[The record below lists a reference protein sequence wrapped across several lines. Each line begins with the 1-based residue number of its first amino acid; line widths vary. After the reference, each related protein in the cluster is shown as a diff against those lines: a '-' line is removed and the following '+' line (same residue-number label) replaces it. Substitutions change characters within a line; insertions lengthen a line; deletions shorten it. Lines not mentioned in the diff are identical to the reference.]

1 MKQNDF
7 IFGRPPR
14 SNYNVFKRCLI
25 LTIILLS
32 PFLKIQA
39 QCSTLIWAD
48 EFNGTTVDA
57 TKWQSISGNG
67 CPSLCGFGNGE
78 AQRYD
83 PNQATIVKEGTD
95 SYLNIQAKYEPN
107 ASFPAQPYSSAKL
120 TTEGKYAIKYGRIE
134 ARMKL
139 SSGMGAWPAFWMLP
153 AGTSNWPF
161 TGEIDIMEAKH
172 RNPKNVDGTIHY
184 DGGGYHYTGRSYTSP
199 TDLSTE
205 FHIYAVEWGPNI
217 IKWFID
223 GNLFHTATP
232 QTTVNGGWPF
242 NDQQFY
248 IILNLAV
255 GSAGTPYTS
264 VNGAGVEP
272 IPTDFPA
279 KLQVDYVRV
288 YSGSFTY
295 GVLGDAKVY
304 NNEANKTY
312 SINAIAGA
320 TYNWTVPAGATIT
333 SGQGTNSITVNW
345 GTTGGDVSVATT
357 VSGCAS
363 NTYKLAVIT
372 EVPLPVEKIH
382 EDFQSNRNIV
392 YGLKTG
398 VLTEAVA
405 NPSATGI
412 NTSALVGKYVRNASE
427 LYDVMNIKNLTI
439 SNANDYVYGRKKIS
453 FDIYTSAPV
462 GTKISMQLENSLVT
476 TAINFPSGRHSGYKA
491 TTTVQNKWETIEFE
505 FEKVIDPNTSALSIN
520 TVVFLFESN
529 SNSGATYYFDN
540 LLTRAAPEKPI
551 ISTDILQNY
560 DGINKIIKGTTT
572 GVYSVV
578 ANPGANAVNNSANVA
593 KYVRNVTEQYDVLFF
608 NTQSNIEDA
617 GLLKNQTKK
626 IMIDVYTSAP
636 IGTVVSLNLENS
648 ATSLPANF
656 PTGRNSNYVAITT
669 KQNQWET
676 LTFYYNSSPDEGT
689 SNLAVNQMVILVNS
703 GSYTSDTYYFD
714 NIRIGSTKL
723 PDTFTPGVV
732 YEDYQTVHN
741 ITFRDAIGT
750 YTPNAANPSAS
761 GINTSSNVGKYVR
774 KSTELYDNFAFNT
787 TLTNIGDFK
796 SGTKKF
802 AMDVYTSAPVGS
814 VISWQ
819 AESSASIPSNY
830 PVGRHSIYQA
840 VVKQTNTWHTL
851 VFSYASSPDASTLN
865 SEVNRFVFLLEP
877 GTNSGNTYYFDN
889 IRAVNLVSTDVPP
902 ATLPSPWIS
911 QDLGAVTP
919 AGEAT
924 HASGTFTIKGSGTD
938 IWESSDQFQF
948 VNRSIT
954 GDAEII
960 AKVNSLTNTNTYA
973 KAGVMFR
980 ETLTPT
986 SKHAMTN
993 ITAAA
998 GVEFLSRDA
1007 VSVPTIQQGAAGTFA
1022 KWLRITRVGNVFTSY
1037 TSDNGTT
1044 WTQLGTPRTIAMANT
1059 IYVGMAVTSHANGT
1073 LSTGVFSDV
1082 IVRNIT
1088 PPNNTVNLA
1097 LAKTATA
1104 STEENATYS
1113 SAKATDGDAAVTRW
1127 ASSFANASE
1136 WIYVDLG
1143 ANYNINRVV
1152 LKWEAAFATQYK
1164 VQISTDNVFTEN
1176 ETVNTQTESDG
1187 GTDDLAVSGTGRY
1200 IRILCT
1206 AKALAPYGY
1215 SLFEIEAY
1223 GSASSAK
1230 KAAVVMEEF
1239 EVANTAFVMYPNP
1252 ANNTVQLSLPENLDN
1267 KTVTIYDE
1275 SGTLLLEK
1283 KIDADVNESQIDLS
1297 RLRKGIYILNFK
1309 SDQKNW
1315 SKKLIKQ

>member
-1 MKQNDF
+1 F
-7 IFGRPPR
+7 FGRPPT
-14 SNYNVFKRCLI
+14 SNCNYLKRFLI
-25 LTIILLS
+25 MTMILLS
-32 PFLKIQA
+32 PFLKLQA
-39 QCSTLIWAD
+39 QCNTLIWAD
-48 EFNGTTVDA
+48 EFNGTTIDA
-57 TKWQSISGNG
+57 TKWQSIVGNG

-83 PNQATIVKEGTD
+83 PNQATIVKEGTN

-107 ASFPAQPYSSAKL
+107 ASFPQQPYSSAKL
-120 TTEGKYAIKYGRIE
+120 TTEGKYSLKYGRVE

-153 AGTSNWPF
+153 AGVSNWPF

-172 RNPKNVDGTIHY
+172 RSPKSVDGTIHY
-184 DGGGYHYTGRSYTSP
+184 DGGGYHYTGRSYTSS

-205 FHIYAVEWGPNI
+205 FHVYAVEWGPNS

-223 GNLFHTATP
+223 GTLFHTATP
-232 QTTVNGGWPF
+232 GTTVNGGWPF
-242 NDQQFY
+242 NDNNFY

-255 GSAGTPYTS
+255 GSLGTPYTS

-272 IPTDFPA
+272 IPADFPA

-288 YSGSFTY
+288 YDGSFTH
-295 GVLGDAKVY
+295 GVIGDAKVY
-304 NNEANKTY
+304 QNETGKTY
-312 SINAIAGA
+312 TLNTIAGA
-320 TYNWTVPAGATIT
+320 SYNWTVPSGATIT
-333 SGQGTNSITVNW
+333 SGQGTNTITVNW
-345 GTTGGDVSVATT
+345 GTTGGDVSAAAT
-357 VSGCAS
+357 VSGCNAT
-363 NTYKLAVIT
+363 TYKLAVLT

-382 EDFQSNRNIV
+382 EDFQSNRNV
-392 YGLKTG
+392 LYPLKTG

-405 NPSATGI
+405 NPSATGV

-427 LYDVMNIKNLTI
+427 LYDVLNIKNVTI
-439 SNANDYVYGRKKIS
+439 KNANDYVYGRKKLS

-476 TAINFPSGRHSGYKA
+476 TAINYPSGRHSGYKA
-491 TTTVQNKWETIEFE
+491 TTTVQNKWETIEFD

-520 TVVFLFESN
+520 NVVFLFESN

-540 LLTRAAPEKPI
+540 LLTKAAPEKPI
-551 ISTDILQNY
+551 IATDVLQNY

-572 GVYSVV
+572 GTYSVV
-578 ANPGANAVNNSANVA
+578 ANPGSNSVNASANVA

-608 NTQSNIEDA
+608 NTQSSIEDA
-617 GLLKNQTKK
+617 GLLKNQTNK

-689 SNLAVNQMVILVNS
+689 SNLAVNQMVLLFNS

-732 YEDYQTVHN
+732 YEDYQTIHN

-750 YTPNAANPSAS
+750 YTANAANPAAS

-774 KSTELYDNFAFNT
+774 KATELYDNFSFNST
-787 TLTNIGDFK
+787 ITNVGDFK

-814 VISWQ
+814 IISWQ
-819 AESSASIPSNY
+819 AESSASIPSNF
-830 PVGRHSIYQA
+830 PVGRHSVYQG
-840 VVKQTNTWHTL
+840 VVKQTNTWHT
-851 VFSYASSPDASTLN
+851 VTFTYASSPDASTLD
-865 SEVNRFVFLLEP
+865 SEVNRFVFLFEP
-877 GTNSGNTYYFDN
+877 GTSSGNTYFFDN
-889 IRAVNLVSTDVPP
+889 IRAVNLVSTENPP
-902 ATLPSPWIS
+902 ATLPAPWIS
-911 QDLGAVTP
+911 TDLGAVTP
-919 AGEAT
+919 AGAAT
-924 HASGTFTIKGSGTD
+924 HANGTFTVKGSGTD
-938 IWESSDQFQF
+938 IWESSDQFQY
-948 VNRSIT
+948 VYQPIT

-986 SKHAMTN
+986 SRHAMTN
-993 ITAAA
+993 LTAAA

-1007 VSVPTIQQGAAGTFA
+1007 VSVPTIQQGAAGTSP
-1022 KWLRITRVGNVFTSY
+1022 KWLRLVRSGNVFTSY
-1037 TSDNGTT
+1037 SSDNGTT
-1044 WTQLGTPRTIAMANT
+1044 WAQIGTPRTIAMANT
-1059 IYVGMAVTSHANGT
+1059 LYVGMAVTSHNNGT
-1073 LSTGVFSDV
+1073 LATGVFSDV
-1082 IVRNIT
+1082 IVRNTT
-1088 PPNNTVNLA
+1088 PPNNNVNLA

-1104 STEENATYS
+1104 STEENPTL
-1113 SAKATDGDAAVTRW
+1113 SAGKATDGDGTVSRW
-1127 ASSFANASE
+1127 ASSFANATE

-1143 ANYNINRVV
+1143 SNYNLNRVV

-1164 VQISTDNVFTEN
+1164 VQISTDATFTEN
-1176 ETVNTQTESDG
+1176 ETVNTQTASDG
-1187 GTDDLAVSGTGRY
+1187 GTDDLTVSGTGRY

-1223 GSASSAK
+1223 GSASAAK
-1230 KAAVVMEEF
+1230 KALASKVETPET
-1239 EVANTAFVMYPNP
+1239 ETADLGIYPNP
-1252 ANNTVQLSLPENLDN
+1252 ASDYIELSVSGKLTN
-1267 KTVTIYDE
+1267 KEVTIHDLAGNLVVKNKINTTADE
-1275 SGTLLLEK
+1275 TI
-1283 KIDADVNESQIDLS
+1283 IDIS
-1297 RLRKGIYILNFK
+1297 RLPKGIYILNFS
-1309 SDQKNW
+1309 SDEKRW
-1315 SKKLIKQ
+1315 TKKLIKK

>member
-1 MKQNDF
+1 MNQNDSF
-7 IFGRPPR
+7 FGRPPKD
-14 SNYNVFKRCLI
+14 NFYYFKFLAVAI
-25 LTIILLS
+25 FILL
-32 PFLKIQA
+32 PFLKVQA
-39 QCSTLIWAD
+39 QCKTLVWSD
-48 EFNGTTVDA
+48 EFNGTTVDL

-67 CPSLCGFGNGE
+67 CPSLCGFGNAE

-83 PNQATIVKEGTD
+83 PNQATIVKEGTN
-95 SYLNIQAKYEPN
+95 SYLNIEAKYQPS
-107 ASFPAQPYSSAKL
+107 AQFPDQPYASSKL
-120 TTEGKYAIKYGRIE
+120 TTEGKYSLKYGRIE

-139 SSGMGAWPAFWMLP
+139 SNGQGAWPAFWMLP
-153 AGTSNWPF
+153 VGGNWPF

-172 RNPKNVDGTIHY
+172 RNPKSVDGTIHY
-184 DGGGYHYTGRSYTSP
+184 DGNGYHFTGRSYSSP
-199 TDLSTE
+199 TDLSSD
-205 FHIYAVEWGPNI
+205 FHIYAVEWGPNF
-217 IKWFID
+217 IKWYVD
-223 GNLFHTATP
+223 DVLFHTATP
-232 QTTVNGGWPF
+232 NTTVNGGWPF
-242 NDQQFY
+242 NDNQFY

-264 VNGAGVEP
+264 VNGAGVAP
-272 IPTDFPA
+272 VPGDFPA

-288 YSGSFTY
+288 YDGSYKY
-295 GVLGDAKVY
+295 GIAGDVKVY
-304 NNEANKTY
+304 QNETSKTY
-312 SINAIAGA
+312 SINAVSGA

-333 SGQGTNSITVNW
+333 AGQGTNAVTVNW
-345 GTTGGDVSVATT
+345 GTTGGDVAVTTT
-357 VSGCAS
+357 VSGCAA
-363 NTYKLAVIT
+363 NTYKLAVAT
-372 EVPLPVEKIH
+372 EPAIPVERIY
-382 EDFQSNRNIV
+382 EDFQSNRNVV

-412 NTSALVGKYVRNASE
+412 NTSALVGKYVRNSSE
-427 LYDVMNIKNLTI
+427 LYDVFNIKNVVI
-439 SNANDYVYGRKKIS
+439 SNANDYVYGRKRIS
-453 FDIYTSAPV
+453 FDLYTSAPV

-476 TAINFPSGRHSGYKA
+476 TATNYPSGRHSGYKA

-505 FEKVIDPNTSALSIN
+505 FEKIIDPNTSALTIN
-520 TVVFLFESN
+520 NVVFLFESN

-540 LLTRAAPEKPI
+540 LLTRATPEKPI
-551 ISTDILQNY
+551 VATDVLQNY

-578 ANPGANAVNNSANVA
+578 ANPGANSVNSSANVA

-608 NTQSNIEDA
+608 NTQDNIEDA

-656 PTGRNSNYVAITT
+656 PTGRNSTYVAITT

-676 LTFYYNSSPDEGT
+676 LTFYYNSSPDEAT
-689 SNLAVNQMVILVNS
+689 SNLAVNQMVILANS
-703 GSYTSDTYYFD
+703 GSYTNDTYYFD
-714 NIRIGSTKL
+714 NIRIASTKL

-732 YEDYQTVHN
+732 YEDYQTIHN

-750 YTPNAANPSAS
+750 YTPNTPNPNAS

-774 KSTELYDNFAFNT
+774 KSTELYDNFSFNT

-802 AMDVYTSAPVGS
+802 AVDVYTSAPVGS

-851 VFSYASSPDASTLN
+851 VFTYVSAPDASTLD
-865 SEVNRFVFLLEP
+865 SEVNRFVFLAEP

-889 IRAVNLVSTDVPP
+889 IRAVNLVSAENPP
-902 ATLPSPWIS
+902 ATLPAPWVS
-911 QDLGAVTP
+911 TDLGAVTP

-924 HASGTFTIKGSGTD
+924 HASGTFTIKGSGVD
-938 IWESSDQFQF
+938 IWDTSDQFQF
-948 VNRSIT
+948 VNQPIT

-986 SKHAMTN
+986 SKHAMTDVS
-993 ITAAA
+993 AAA
-998 GVEFLSRDA
+998 GIEFLSRDT
-1007 VSVPTIQQGAAGTFA
+1007 VSGITTATVAAGTA
-1022 KWLRITRVGNVFTSY
+1022 PKWIRITRSGNVFTSY
-1037 TSDNGTT
+1037 SSDNGTT
-1044 WTQLGTPRTIAMANT
+1044 WTQLGTPKTIAMAST
-1059 IYVGMAVTSHANGT
+1059 VYVGMAVTSHANGT
-1073 LSTGVFSDV
+1073 LTTGVFTDV
-1082 IVRNIT
+1082 TVRNIT
-1088 PPNNTVNLA
+1088 PPVNNVNLA
-1097 LAKTATA
+1097 LAKTAVA
-1104 STEENATYS
+1104 STEENPTLS
-1113 SAKATDGDAAVTRW
+1113 SAKATDGDAGTRW
-1127 ASSFANASE
+1127 ASSFANATE

-1143 ANYNINRVV
+1143 SNYNINRVV

-1176 ETVNTQTESDG
+1176 ETVNTQTASDG
-1187 GTDDLAVSGTGRY
+1187 GTDDLTVSGTGRY

-1223 GSASSAK
+1223 GSASTAK
-1230 KAAVVMEEF
+1230 KAAIAAEET
-1239 EVANTAFVMYPNP
+1239 EVTNTAFTMYPNP
-1252 ANNTVQLSLPENLDN
+1252 ASNYVQLAIPENLDH
-1267 KTVTIYDE
+1267 KVITIYDD

-1283 KIDADVNESQIDLS
+1283 KVEGTEGLIDISKLK
-1297 RLRKGIYILNFK
+1297 RGIYILNFK
-1309 SDQKNW
+1309 SDQKSW

>member
-1 MKQNDF
+1 MKQKDSF
-7 IFGRPPR
+7 FGRPPK
-14 SNYNVFKRCLI
+14 SNYNVLKRCLM
-25 LTIILLS
+25 LLVLALF
-32 PFLKIQA
+32 PLLKVHS
-39 QCSTLIWAD
+39 QCNTLIWSD

-67 CPSLCGFGNGE
+67 CPSLCGFGNAE

-83 PNQATIVKEGTD
+83 PGQATIVKEGTN

-107 ASFPAQPYSSAKL
+107 AAFPSQPYSSAKL

-139 SSGMGAWPAFWMLP
+139 SNAMGAWPAFWMLP

-172 RNPKNVDGTIHY
+172 RNPKSVDGTLHY
-184 DGGGYHYTGRSYTSP
+184 DAGGYHYTGRSYSST
-199 TDLSTE
+199 TDLSNE
-205 FHIYAVEWGPNI
+205 FHVYAVEWGPNI

-223 GNLFHTATP
+223 DTLFHTATP
-232 QTTVNGGWPF
+232 NTTVNGGWPF

-255 GSAGTPYTS
+255 GSGGTPYTS
-264 VNGAGVEP
+264 VNGVGVEP
-272 IPTDFPA
+272 IPADFPA

-304 NNEANKTY
+304 HNETGKTY

-320 TYNWTVPAGATIT
+320 TYNWTVPAGASIT
-333 SGQGTNSITVNW
+333 SGQGTNTITVNW
-345 GTTGGDVSVATT
+345 GTTGGDVSVATS
-357 VSGCAS
+357 VSGCAG
-363 NTYKLAVIT
+363 NTYKLAVVT
-372 EVPLPVEKIH
+372 EVPLPVERIY
-382 EDFQSNRNIV
+382 EDFQSNRNVV

-427 LYDVMNIKNLTI
+427 LYDVLNIKNVTI
-439 SNANDYVYGRKKIS
+439 SNANDYVYGRKKLS

-476 TAINFPSGRHSGYKA
+476 TATNFPSGRHSGYKA

-505 FEKVIDPNTSALSIN
+505 FEKVIDANTSALTIN
-520 TVVFLFESN
+520 NVVFLFESN
-529 SNSGATYYFDN
+529 SNTATTYYIDN
-540 LLTRAAPEKPI
+540 LLTRAALEKPI
-551 ISTDILQNY
+551 IATDVLQNY

-578 ANPGANAVNNSANVA
+578 ANPGVNAVNSSANVA
-593 KYVRNVTEQYDVLFF
+593 KYVRNITEQYDVLFF
-608 NTQSNIEDA
+608 NTQGNIEDA
-617 GLLKNQTKK
+617 GLLKNQTNK
-626 IMIDVYTSAP
+626 IMIDVYTTAP

-676 LTFYYNSSPDEGT
+676 LTFYYNSSPDPGT
-689 SNLAVNQMVILVNS
+689 SNLAVNQMVILANS
-703 GSYTSDTYYFD
+703 GSFTNDTYYFD

-750 YTPNAANPSAS
+750 YTANTPNPSVS
-761 GINTSSNVGKYVR
+761 GINTSTNVGKYVR
-774 KSTELYDNFAFNT
+774 KSTELYDNFSFNT
-787 TLTNIGDFK
+787 TLNNIGDFK

-819 AESSASIPSNY
+819 AESSASVPSNY
-830 PVGRHSIYQA
+830 PVGRHSIYQG
-840 VVKQTNTWHTL
+840 VVKQTNTWHTIT
-851 VFSYASSPDASTLN
+851 FTYASAPDASTLDT
-865 SEVNRFVFLLEP
+865 EVNRFVFLFEP

-889 IRAVNLVSTDVPP
+889 IRAVNLVGTENPP
-902 ATLPSPWIS
+902 ATLPAPWIS
-911 QDLGAVTP
+911 SDLGDVNP

-948 VNRSIT
+948 VNQSIT

-980 ETLTPT
+980 ETLTPS
-986 SKHAMTN
+986 SKHAMTD

-998 GVEFLSRDA
+998 GVEFLSRDT
-1007 VSVPTIQQGAAGTFA
+1007 VSGITTAQTATGTA
-1022 KWLRITRVGNVFTSY
+1022 PKWLRVTRAGNVFTSY
-1037 TSDNGTT
+1037 TSDNGST
-1044 WTQLGTPRTIAMANT
+1044 WTQLGTPRTIVMANT

-1073 LSTGVFSDV
+1073 LATGVFSDV
-1082 IVRNIT
+1082 IVRNST
-1088 PPNNTVNLA
+1088 PPTNNVNLA
-1097 LAKTATA
+1097 LAKTTLA
-1104 STEENATYS
+1104 SSEENATYS
-1113 SAKATDGDAAVTRW
+1113 SAKATDGETGTRW
-1127 ASSFANASE
+1127 ASSFVNASE

-1143 ANYNINRVV
+1143 SNYNINRVV

-1176 ETVNTQTESDG
+1176 ETINTQTASDG
-1187 GTDDLAVSGTGRY
+1187 GTDDLTVSGTGRY
-1200 IRILCT
+1200 IRVLCT

-1223 GSASSAK
+1223 GSASTAK
-1230 KAAVVMEEF
+1230 KAAVVTQETH
-1239 EVANTAFVMYPNP
+1239 ARSTAFAVYPNP
-1252 ANNTVQLSLPENLDN
+1252 ASNYIELAIPGELNNKV
-1267 KTVTIYDE
+1267 VTIYDD
-1275 SGTLLLEK
+1275 SGTLLIEK
-1283 KIDADVNESQIDLS
+1283 KLNADTQEDLIDVSK
-1297 RLRKGIYILNFK
+1297 LRKGIYIVNFK
-1309 SDQKNW
+1309 SDQKSW

>member
-1 MKQNDF
+1 MKQKDSF
-7 IFGRPPR
+7 FGQPPK
-14 SNYNVFKRCLI
+14 SNYNVKRCLI
-25 LTIILLS
+25 LLVLALF
-32 PFLKIQA
+32 PLLKIHS
-39 QCSTLIWAD
+39 QCNTLIWSD

-67 CPSLCGFGNGE
+67 CPSLCGFGNAE

-83 PNQATIVKEGTD
+83 PNQATIVKEGTN

-107 ASFPAQPYSSAKL
+107 AAFPSQPYSSAKL

-139 SSGMGAWPAFWMLP
+139 SNGMGAWPAFWMLP

-172 RNPKNVDGTIHY
+172 RNPKSVDGTLHY
-184 DGGGYHYTGRSYTSP
+184 DAGGYHYTGRSYSSP
-199 TDLSTE
+199 TDLSSE
-205 FHIYAVEWGPNI
+205 FHVYAVEWGPNI

-223 GNLFHTATP
+223 GTLFHTATP

-255 GSAGTPYTS
+255 GSGGTPYTS

-272 IPTDFPA
+272 IPADFPA

-304 NNEANKTY
+304 HNETGKTY
-312 SINAIAGA
+312 SINSIAGA
-320 TYNWTVPAGATIT
+320 TYNWTVPAGASIT
-333 SGQGTNSITVNW
+333 SGQGTNTIIVNW

-363 NTYKLAVIT
+363 NTYKLAVVT
-372 EVPLPVEKIH
+372 EVPLPVERIY

-427 LYDVMNIKNLTI
+427 LYDVMNIKNVTI
-439 SNANDYVYGRKKIS
+439 SNANDYVYGRKKLS

-476 TAINFPSGRHSGYKA
+476 TATNFPSGRHSGYKA

-505 FEKVIDPNTSALSIN
+505 FEKVIDANTSALSIN
-520 TVVFLFESN
+520 NVVFLFESN
-529 SNSGATYYFDN
+529 SNTGTTYYFDN

-551 ISTDILQNY
+551 IATDVLQNY

-578 ANPGANAVNNSANVA
+578 ANPGANAVNSSANVA
-593 KYVRNVTEQYDVLFF
+593 KYVRNITEQYDVLFF
-608 NTQSNIEDA
+608 NTQGNIEDA
-617 GLLKNQTKK
+617 GLLKSQTNK
-626 IMIDVYTSAP
+626 IMIDVYTTAP

-676 LTFYYNSSPDEGT
+676 LTFYYNSSPDPGT
-689 SNLAVNQMVILVNS
+689 SNLAVNQMVILANS
-703 GSYTSDTYYFD
+703 GSFTNDTYYFD

-750 YTPNAANPSAS
+750 YTANTPNPSAS

-774 KSTELYDNFAFNT
+774 KSTELYDNFSFNT
-787 TLTNIGDFK
+787 TLNNIGDFK

-819 AESSASIPSNY
+819 AESSASVPSNY
-830 PVGRHSIYQA
+830 PVGRHSIYQG
-840 VVKQTNTWHTL
+840 VVKQTNTWHTIT
-851 VFSYASSPDASTLN
+851 FTYASAPDASTLDT
-865 SEVNRFVFLLEP
+865 EVNRFVFLFEP

-889 IRAVNLVSTDVPP
+889 IRAVNLVGTENPP
-902 ATLPSPWIS
+902 ATLPAPWVS
-911 QDLGAVTP
+911 SDLGAVTP
-919 AGEAT
+919 AGGAT

-948 VNRSIT
+948 VNQPIT

-986 SKHAMTN
+986 SKHAMTD

-1007 VSVPTIQQGAAGTFA
+1007 VSAITTAQTATGTTP
-1022 KWLRITRVGNVFTSY
+1022 KWLRVTRAGNVFTSY
-1037 TSDNGTT
+1037 TSDNGST
-1044 WTQLGTPRTIAMANT
+1044 WTPLGTPRTIAMANT

-1073 LSTGVFSDV
+1073 LATGVFSDV

-1088 PPNNTVNLA
+1088 PPTNNVNLA
-1097 LAKTATA
+1097 LAKTTLA
-1104 STEENATYS
+1104 SSEENATYS
-1113 SAKATDGDAAVTRW
+1113 SAKATDGDAGTRW
-1127 ASSFANASE
+1127 ASSFVNASE

-1143 ANYNINRVV
+1143 SNYNINRVV

-1176 ETVNTQTESDG
+1176 ETVNTQTASDG
-1187 GTDDLAVSGTGRY
+1187 GTDDLTVSGTGRY
-1200 IRILCT
+1200 IRVLCT

-1223 GSASSAK
+1223 GSASTAK
-1230 KAAVVMEEF
+1230 KAAIATEE
-1239 EVANTAFVMYPNP
+1239 ADATTTAFAVYPNP
-1252 ANNTVQLSLPENLDN
+1252 TSNYIQLAIPEKLDN
-1267 KTVTIYDE
+1267 KVVTIYDD
-1275 SGTLLLEK
+1275 SGTLLIEK
-1283 KIDADVNESQIDLS
+1283 KLNADAKEDVIDVS

-1309 SDQKNW
+1309 SDQKSW

>member
-1 MKQNDF
+1 M
-7 IFGRPPR
+7 
-14 SNYNVFKRCLI
+14 
-25 LTIILLS
+25 LS
-32 PFLKIQA
+32 ILKIQA
-39 QCSTLIWAD
+39 QCNTLVWAD
-48 EFNGTTVDA
+48 EFNGTTVDL

-67 CPSLCGFGNGE
+67 CPSLCGFGNAE

-83 PNQATIVKEGTD
+83 PNQATIVKEGTN
-95 SYLNIQAKYEPN
+95 SYLNIEAKYAPD
-107 ASFPAQPYSSAKL
+107 AAFPQQPYSSAKL
-120 TTEGKYAIKYGRIE
+120 TTDGKYSLKYGRIE

-139 SSGMGAWPAFWMLP
+139 SNGQGAWPAFWMLP
-153 AGTSNWPF
+153 ANGVGNWPY

-172 RNPKNVDGTIHY
+172 HNPKSIDGTIHY
-184 DGGGYHYTGRSYTSP
+184 DGGGYHFTGRSYSSP

-205 FHIYAVEWGPNI
+205 FHVYAVEWGPNS

-232 QTTVNGGWPF
+232 NTTVNGGWPF
-242 NDQQFY
+242 NDNNFY

-255 GSAGTPYTS
+255 GSLGTPYTS

-272 IPTDFPA
+272 IPADFPA

-288 YSGSFTY
+288 YDGSFKYAVT
-295 GVLGDAKVY
+295 GDNKVY
-304 NNEANKTY
+304 QNETSKTY
-312 SINAIAGA
+312 SVNAIAGA
-320 TYNWTVPAGATIT
+320 SYNWTVPSGASIT
-333 SGQGTNSITVNW
+333 SGQGTNTITVNW
-345 GTTGGDVSVATT
+345 GTTGGDISATAT
-357 VSGCAS
+357 VSGCTA
-363 NTYKLAVIT
+363 NTYKLAVTT
-372 EVPLPVEKIH
+372 EPAIPVEKIH
-382 EDFQSNRNIV
+382 EDFQSNRNV
-392 YGLKTG
+392 LYPLKTG

-412 NTSALVGKYVRNASE
+412 NTSALVGKYVRNSSE
-427 LYDVMNIKNLTI
+427 LYDVLNIKNVTI
-439 SNANDYVYGRKKIS
+439 TNANDYVYGRKKLS

-476 TAINFPSGRHSGYKA
+476 TATNYPSGRHSGFKA

-505 FEKVIDPNTSALSIN
+505 FEKVIDPNTSALTIN
-520 TVVFLFESN
+520 NVVILFESN

-540 LLTRAAPEKPI
+540 LLTKAAPEKPI
-551 ISTDILQNY
+551 IATDVLQNY

-572 GVYSVV
+572 GTYSVV
-578 ANPGANAVNNSANVA
+578 ANPGSNSVNASANVA

-608 NTQSNIEDA
+608 NTQSTIEDA
-617 GLLKNQTKK
+617 GLLKNQTNK

-676 LTFYYNSSPDEGT
+676 LTFYYNSSPDAGT
-689 SNLAVNQMVILVNS
+689 SNLAINQMVLLFNS

-732 YEDYQTVHN
+732 YEDYQNMHN

-750 YTPNAANPSAS
+750 YTPNTANPNAS
-761 GINTSSNVGKYVR
+761 GINTSSNVAKYVR
-774 KSTELYDNFAFNT
+774 QSTELYDNFSFNT
-787 TLTNIGDFK
+787 TLTDIGDFK
-796 SGTKKF
+796 GGVKKF
-802 AMDVYTSAPVGS
+802 VMDVYTSAPVGS
-814 VISWQ
+814 IISWQ
-819 AESSASIPSNY
+819 AESSASVPSNY
-830 PVGRHSIYQA
+830 PVGRHSIYQG
-840 VVKQTNTWHTL
+840 VVKQSNAWHT
-851 VFSYASSPDASTLN
+851 VTFTYASSPDASTLD
-865 SEVNRFVFLLEP
+865 SEVNRFVFLFEP
-877 GTNSGNTYYFDN
+877 GTSSGNTYYFDN
-889 IRAVNLVSTDVPP
+889 IRAVNLVSTENPP
-902 ATLPSPWIS
+902 AGLPSPWIS
-911 QDLGAVTP
+911 TDLGAVTP

-924 HASGTFTIKGSGTD
+924 HSSGTFTIKGSGTD
-938 IWESSDQFQF
+938 IWETSDQFQF
-948 VNRSIT
+948 VNQPIT

-986 SKHAMTN
+986 SKHAMTD

-998 GVEFLSRDA
+998 GVEFLSRDT
-1007 VSVPTIQQGAAGTFA
+1007 VSGTTTADVAAGTA
-1022 KWLRITRVGNVFTSY
+1022 PKWVRIVRSGNVFTSY
-1037 TSDNGTT
+1037 SSDNGTT
-1044 WTQLGTPRTIAMANT
+1044 WTQLGTPKTIAMAST

-1073 LSTGVFSDV
+1073 LGTGVFSDV
-1082 IVRNIT
+1082 TVRNIT
-1088 PPNNTVNLA
+1088 PNPNVNLA

-1104 STEENATYS
+1104 STEENVTL
-1113 SAKATDGDAAVTRW
+1113 SAGKATDGDTGTRW
-1127 ASSFANASE
+1127 ASSFANATE

-1143 ANYNINRVV
+1143 SIYNINRVV

-1164 VQISTDNVFTEN
+1164 IQISTDNVFTEN
-1176 ETVNTQTESDG
+1176 ETVNTQTASDG

-1215 SLFEIEAY
+1215 SLYEIEAY
-1223 GSASSAK
+1223 GSASTARMALNIAEEAEP
-1230 KAAVVMEEF
+1230 AASD
-1239 EVANTAFVMYPNP
+1239 FVMYPNP
-1252 ANNTVQLSLPENLDN
+1252 ASNYVQLSIPENLSH
-1267 KTVTIYDE
+1267 KIITIYDN
-1275 SGTLLLEK
+1275 SGTFILQTK
-1283 KIDADVNESQIDLS
+1283 VDSDTNESLIDLS
-1297 RLRKGIYILNFK
+1297 KFKSGIYLLNFK
-1309 SDQKNW
+1309 SDQKSWN
-1315 SKKLIKQ
+1315 KKLIKK

>member
-1 MKQNDF
+1 MKQKDSF
-7 IFGRPPR
+7 FGRPPK
-14 SNYNVFKRCLI
+14 SNYNVLKRCIMLFV
-25 LTIILLS
+25 LALS
-32 PFLKIQA
+32 PFLKVHS
-39 QCSTLIWAD
+39 QCNTLIWSD

-67 CPSLCGFGNGE
+67 CPSLCGFGNAE

-83 PNQATIVKEGTD
+83 PNQATIVKEGTN

-107 ASFPAQPYSSAKL
+107 AAFPSQPYSSAKL
-120 TTEGKYAIKYGRIE
+120 TTEGKYTLKYGRVE

-139 SSGMGAWPAFWMLP
+139 SNGMGAWPAFWMLP
-153 AGTSNWPF
+153 AGRSNWPF

-172 RNPKNVDGTIHY
+172 RNPKSVDGTLHY
-184 DGGGYHYTGRSYTSP
+184 DAGGYHYTGRSYSSP
-199 TDLSTE
+199 TDLSSD
-205 FHIYAVEWGPNI
+205 FHVYAVEWGPNI

-223 GNLFHTATP
+223 DTLFHTATP
-232 QTTVNGGWPF
+232 NTTVNGGWPF

-255 GSAGTPYTS
+255 GSGGTPYTS

-272 IPTDFPA
+272 IPADFPA

-304 NNEANKTY
+304 HNETGKTY
-312 SINAIAGA
+312 SINAIPGA
-320 TYNWTVPAGATIT
+320 TYNWTVPAGASIT
-333 SGQGTNSITVNW
+333 SGQGTNTITVNW

-357 VSGCAS
+357 VSGCAG

-372 EVPLPVEKIH
+372 EVPLPVERIY
-382 EDFQSNRNIV
+382 EDFQSNRNVV

-427 LYDVMNIKNLTI
+427 LYDVLNIKNVTI
-439 SNANDYVYGRKKIS
+439 SNANDYVYGRKKLS

-476 TAINFPSGRHSGYKA
+476 TATNFPSGRHSGYKA

-505 FEKVIDPNTSALSIN
+505 FEKVIDANTSALSIN
-520 TVVFLFESN
+520 NVVFLFESN
-529 SNSGATYYFDN
+529 SNTGTTYYFDN

-551 ISTDILQNY
+551 IATDVLQNY

-578 ANPGANAVNNSANVA
+578 ANPGANAVNSSANVA
-593 KYVRNVTEQYDVLFF
+593 KYVRNITEQYDVLFF
-608 NTQSNIEDA
+608 NTQGNIEDA
-617 GLLKNQTKK
+617 GLLKNQTNK
-626 IMIDVYTSAP
+626 IMIDVFTTAP

-676 LTFYYNSSPDEGT
+676 LTFYYNSSPDPGT
-689 SNLAVNQMVILVNS
+689 SNLAVNQMVILANS
-703 GSYTSDTYYFD
+703 GSFTNDTYYFD
-714 NIRIGSTKL
+714 NIRIASTKL

-750 YTPNAANPSAS
+750 YTANTPNPSAS
-761 GINTSSNVGKYVR
+761 GINTSTNVGKYVR
-774 KSTELYDNFAFNT
+774 KATELYDNFSFNT
-787 TLTNIGDFK
+787 TLNNIGDFK
-796 SGTKKF
+796 GGTKKF

-830 PVGRHSIYQA
+830 PVGRHSIYQG
-840 VVKQTNTWHTL
+840 VVKQTNTWHTIT
-851 VFSYASSPDASTLN
+851 FTYASAPDASTLD
-865 SEVNRFVFLLEP
+865 SEVNRFVFLFEP
-877 GTNSGNTYYFDN
+877 GTNSGSTYYFDN
-889 IRAVNLVSTDVPP
+889 IRAVNLVGTENPP
-902 ATLPSPWIS
+902 ATLPAPWIS
-911 QDLGAVTP
+911 SDLGAVTP

-948 VNRSIT
+948 VNQPIT

-986 SKHAMTN
+986 SKHVMTD

-1007 VSVPTIQQGAAGTFA
+1007 VSGITTAQVAAGTTP
-1022 KWLRITRVGNVFTSY
+1022 KWLRVTRAGNVFTSY
-1037 TSDNGTT
+1037 TSDNGST

-1073 LSTGVFSDV
+1073 LATGVFSDV
-1082 IVRNIT
+1082 TVRNIT
-1088 PPNNTVNLA
+1088 PPTNNVNLA
-1097 LAKTATA
+1097 LAKTTLA
-1104 STEENATYS
+1104 SSEENATYS
-1113 SAKATDGDAAVTRW
+1113 SAKATDGDAGTRW
-1127 ASSFANASE
+1127 ASSFVNASE

-1143 ANYNINRVV
+1143 SNYNINRVV

-1176 ETVNTQTESDG
+1176 ETVNTQTASDG
-1187 GTDDLAVSGTGRY
+1187 GTDDLTVSGTGRY
-1200 IRILCT
+1200 IRVLCT

-1223 GSASSAK
+1223 GSASTAK
-1230 KAAVVMEEF
+1230 KAAVVTEE
-1239 EVANTAFVMYPNP
+1239 ADTTATAFAVYPNP
-1252 ANNTVQLSLPENLDN
+1252 VSSYVQLAIPEKLDN
-1267 KTVTIYDE
+1267 KVVTIYDD

-1283 KIDADVNESQIDLS
+1283 KLNADAKEDVIDVS

-1309 SDQKNW
+1309 SDQKSW

>member
-1 MKQNDF
+1 MNQKDSF
-7 IFGRPPR
+7 FGRPPKD
-14 SNYNVFKRCLI
+14 NYNVLKRCLLLFI
-25 LTIILLS
+25 LALS
-32 PFLKIQA
+32 PLLKVHS
-39 QCSTLIWAD
+39 QCNTLIWSD

-57 TKWQSISGNG
+57 AKWQSISGNG
-67 CPSLCGFGNGE
+67 CPSLCGFGNAE

-83 PNQATIVKEGTD
+83 PAQATIVKEGTN
-95 SYLNIQAKYEPN
+95 SYLNIEAKYQPN
-107 ASFPAQPYSSAKL
+107 ASFPQQPYASAKL

-139 SSGMGAWPAFWMLP
+139 SNGMGAWPAFWMLP

-172 RNPKNVDGTIHY
+172 RNPKSIDGTIHY
-184 DGGGYHYTGRSYTSP
+184 DGGGYHYTGRSYSSP

-205 FHIYAVEWGPNI
+205 FHVYAVEWGPNS

-232 QTTVNGGWPF
+232 NTTVNGGWPF

-255 GSAGTPYTS
+255 GSLGTPYTS

-272 IPTDFPA
+272 IPADFPA

-304 NNEANKTY
+304 HNETGKTY

-333 SGQGTNSITVNW
+333 SGQGTNTITVNW
-345 GTTGGDVSVATT
+345 GTTGGDVAVATT
-357 VSGCAS
+357 VSGCAA
-363 NTYKLAVIT
+363 NTYKLAVTT
-372 EVPLPVEKIH
+372 EVPLPVERIY
-382 EDFQSNRNIV
+382 EDFQANRNVV

-427 LYDVMNIKNLTI
+427 LYDVLNIKNVVI
-439 SNANDYVYGRKKIS
+439 SNANDYVYGRKKLS

-476 TAINFPSGRHSGYKA
+476 TATNFPSGRHSGYKA

-505 FEKVIDPNTSALSIN
+505 FEKVIDPNTSALTIN
-520 TVVFLFESN
+520 NVVFLFESN
-529 SNSGATYYFDN
+529 SNAGTTYYFDN
-540 LLTRAAPEKPI
+540 LLTKAAPEKPI
-551 ISTDILQNY
+551 IATDVLQNY

-578 ANPGANAVNNSANVA
+578 ANPGANSVNSSANVA

-608 NTQSNIEDA
+608 NTQDNIEDA

-626 IMIDVYTSAP
+626 ILIDVYTSAP

-689 SNLAVNQMVILVNS
+689 SNLAVNQMVILANS
-703 GSYTSDTYYFD
+703 GSYTNDTYYFD

-750 YTPNAANPSAS
+750 YTPNTPNPSAS

-774 KSTELYDNFAFNT
+774 KSTELYDNFSFST

-796 SGTKKF
+796 GGTKKF

-819 AESSASIPSNY
+819 AESSASVPSNY

-851 VFSYASSPDASTLN
+851 VFTYASAPDASTLD

-877 GTNSGNTYYFDN
+877 GTSSGNTYYFDN
-889 IRAVNLVSTDVPP
+889 IRAVNLVGTENPP
-902 ATLPSPWIS
+902 ATLPAPWAS
-911 QDLGAVTP
+911 TDLGAVTP

-948 VNRSIT
+948 VNQSIT

-986 SKHAMTN
+986 SKHAMTDVS
-993 ITAAA
+993 AAA
-998 GVEFLSRDA
+998 GIEFLSRDA
-1007 VSVPTIQQGAAGTFA
+1007 VSGITTATVVAGTTP
-1022 KWLRITRVGNVFTSY
+1022 KWIRITRSGNVFASY
-1037 TSDNGTT
+1037 SSDNGTT
-1044 WTQLGTPRTIAMANT
+1044 WTPIGTPKTIAMAST

-1073 LSTGVFSDV
+1073 LATGIFSDV
-1082 IVRNIT
+1082 TVRNIT
-1088 PPNNTVNLA
+1088 PPVNNVNLA
-1097 LAKTATA
+1097 LAKTTVA
-1104 STEENATYS
+1104 STEENAAFS
-1113 SAKATDGDAAVTRW
+1113 SAKATDGDAGTRW

-1143 ANYNINRVV
+1143 SNYNINRVV

-1176 ETVNTQTESDG
+1176 ETVNTQTASDG
-1187 GTDDLAVSGTGRY
+1187 GTDDLTVSGTGRY

-1206 AKALAPYGY
+1206 TKALAPYGY

-1223 GSASSAK
+1223 GSASTAR
-1230 KAAVVMEEF
+1230 KAAVATEEP
-1239 EVANTAFVMYPNP
+1239 EAATTAFTMYPNP
-1252 ANNTVQLSLPENLDN
+1252 ANNYVQLSIPEKLDN
-1267 KTVTIYDE
+1267 KVVTIYDD
-1275 SGTLLLEK
+1275 SGTLLVEK
-1283 KIDADVNESQIDLS
+1283 KIDSDAKEELIDIS
-1297 RLRKGIYILNFK
+1297 KLRKGIYILNFK

-1315 SKKLIKQ
+1315 SKKLIRN